1 VSACEKGQASATH
14 GGGAP
19 EDSPA
24 LPRRAWPLSGD
35 ERRGVVSEASGAC
48 GVPSVAAAV
57 GDEGQDRVTFFTVH
71 AYGVEEAIRLFLEA
85 DRQWKAEQA

>member
-1 VSACEKGQASATH
+1 M
-14 GGGAP
+14 
-19 EDSPA
+19 
-24 LPRRAWPLSGD
+24 
-35 ERRGVVSEASGAC
+35 
-48 GVPSVAAAV
+48 AAAV